1 MPDDWVRTPAQQA
14 AMDLQTTIDARPP
27 SDVVVRTYPGSPQ
40 QAYGDF
46 QIDAAQMIPA
56 GWQPIA
62 QQYISGSPSL
72 AGVALFGLLAF
83 AAKPP
88 GSLIV
93 TYQYQRTPEPPGSPP
108 NPETAG

>member
-14 AMDLQTTIDARPP
+14 AIDLQATIDARPQ
-27 SDVVVRTYPGSPQ
+27 SDVVVRTYPGSAQ
-40 QAYGDF
+40 QAYADF

-62 QQYISGSPSL
+62 QQYISGSPSA
-72 AGVALFGLLAF
+72 AGVALLGLLAF

-88 GSLIV
+88 GSLMV
-93 TYQYQRTPEPPGSPP
+93 TYQYERTPASAASPANPDPPG
-108 NPETAG
+108 

>member
-14 AMDLQTTIDARPP
+14 ALDLQSSIDARPQ
-27 SDVVVRTYPGSPQ
+27 SDIVVRTYPGEAA
-40 QAYGDF
+40 QAYADF
-46 QIDAAQMIPA
+46 QIDAAQMVPA

-62 QQYISGSPSL
+62 QQYVSGSPSA

-88 GSLIV
+88 GSLMV
-93 TYQYQRTPEPPGSPP
+93 TYQYQRTPASPAAT
-108 NPETAG
+108 EAHG